1 MRKLCDSVDRFCLQ
15 HPRFG
20 IPNLMKFLVGIM
32 AVVFVLDLFS
42 NGYASYMLY
51 FNAELVLQGELWR
64 LVTWMFLPTNG
75 SLFWIFI
82 SLSFYYFIG
91 TSIEEYWG
99 TAKFTLFYLACAV
112 LMVVF
117 GMSSIL
123 WSPLPVVS
131 SGNLNQILFLAF
143 ATLYPDALIRVYLIL
158 PVKAKWLAALYVLLT
173 LYDLLCGLML
183 QSGNDAGIAIAEH
196 VAGSEEAF
204 VQMMNEEA
212 LKLGATGTHFAN
224 PHGLQDA
231 NHYTTAYDLYLMF
244 NAAVQN
250 DTFREIIELTTYS
263 AAITG
268 ADGAQRTEEWKP
280 TNFYA
285 VGDAQAPEGVKVLG
299 GKTGTTDEAGSCLIL
314 YSEDLENHPYISIV
328 MGADDKPI
336 LYDEMTALLA
346 VGVAN

>member
-117 GMSSIL
+117 GMISIL

-173 LYDLLCGLML
+173 LYDLLR
-183 QSGNDAGIAIAEH
+183 SGMWA
-196 VAGSEEAF
+196 
-204 VQMMNEEA
+204 A
-212 LKLGATGTHFAN
+212 LFTL
-224 PHGLQDA
+224 PQ
-231 NHYTTAYDLYLMF
+231 
-244 NAAVQN
+244 
-250 DTFREIIELTTYS
+250 
-263 AAITG
+263 
-268 ADGAQRTEEWKP
+268 
-280 TNFYA
+280 
-285 VGDAQAPEGVKVLG
+285 
-299 GKTGTTDEAGSCLIL
+299 
-314 YSEDLENHPYISIV
+314 
-328 MGADDKPI
+328 
-336 LYDEMTALLA
+336 LLA
-346 VGVAN
+346 VWLVYLVFFWDRIGDLLREFGFAVRHQNSHQTIQFKSAVKQQRKKAQQQGYRHKCEVCGRTDTDFPDLQFRYCSKCAGYH

>member
-117 GMSSIL
+117 GMISIL

-173 LYDLLCGLML
+173 LYDLLR
-183 QSGNDAGIAIAEH
+183 SGMWA
-196 VAGSEEAF
+196 
-204 VQMMNEEA
+204 A
-212 LKLGATGTHFAN
+212 LFTL
-224 PHGLQDA
+224 PQ
-231 NHYTTAYDLYLMF
+231 
-244 NAAVQN
+244 
-250 DTFREIIELTTYS
+250 
-263 AAITG
+263 
-268 ADGAQRTEEWKP
+268 
-280 TNFYA
+280 
-285 VGDAQAPEGVKVLG
+285 
-299 GKTGTTDEAGSCLIL
+299 
-314 YSEDLENHPYISIV
+314 
-328 MGADDKPI
+328 
-336 LYDEMTALLA
+336 LLA
-346 VGVAN
+346 VWLVYLVFFWDRIGDLLPSELPPDHPVQVRSEAAAEEGPAAGLPPQVRGLRPHRYGLSGPAVPLLLQVRGLPLLL

>member
-117 GMSSIL
+117 RHDQHTVVPASRCQQRQSQPDPVPGL
-123 WSPLPVVS
+123 CYPVPL
-131 SGNLNQILFLAF
+131 
-143 ATLYPDALIRVYLIL
+143 TR
-158 PVKAKWLAALYVLLT
+158 
-173 LYDLLCGLML
+173 
-183 QSGNDAGIAIAEH
+183 
-196 VAGSEEAF
+196 
-204 VQMMNEEA
+204 
-212 LKLGATGTHFAN
+212 
-224 PHGLQDA
+224 
-231 NHYTTAYDLYLMF
+231 
-244 NAAVQN
+244 
-250 DTFREIIELTTYS
+250 
-263 AAITG
+263 
-268 ADGAQRTEEWKP
+268 
-280 TNFYA
+280 
-285 VGDAQAPEGVKVLG
+285 
-299 GKTGTTDEAGSCLIL
+299 
-314 YSEDLENHPYISIV
+314 
-328 MGADDKPI
+328 
-336 LYDEMTALLA
+336 
-346 VGVAN
+346 